1 MFISL
6 YIFLYMNDMDIL
18 VKILKALAEPSRLR
32 LLVLCN
38 QGEFSVSE
46 LVYILGQSQPR
57 VSRHLKILCDAGL
70 LQKIR
75 EGSWMLYRITS
86 ETEAAAIAQKILNS
100 LPKNDPVVARD
111 HIRLSSVQAERN
123 KSAADYFRFSAAQ
136 WDQIRRLHVEENN
149 VEQVV
154 DSIFK
159 EDSVSKFLDVGT
171 GTGRMLELAGT
182 HAEKVVGIDLSREML
197 AVARVNIEK
206 TGLKNYSIRQGDMYR
221 LKFPD
226 DEYDVVCIHQ
236 VLHFANEPSRAIAES
251 ARVLRPGGRLII
263 VDFLAHKMLELRE
276 IFHHSRLGFSDGEF
290 VHWFQRNGLK
300 FTPPTHLPGCQLT
313 IGIWVG
319 IKQFK
324 Q

>member
-1 MFISL
+1 
-6 YIFLYMNDMDIL
+6 MNTL

-75 EGSWMLYRITS
+75 EGSWMLYQLTS
-86 ETEAAAIAQKILNS
+86 ETEVAVIAKEILNS
-100 LPKNDPVVARD
+100 IPKDDPIVALD
-111 HIRLSSVQAERN
+111 HIRLSSVQAERSR
-123 KSAADYFRFSAAQ
+123 SAANYFRFNAAQ
-136 WDQIRRLHVEENN
+136 WDQLRRLHVEDQK
-149 VEQVV
+149 VEKII
-154 DSIFK
+154 DSLFK
-159 EDSVSKFLDVGT
+159 KEPISKFLDLGT
-171 GTGRMLELAGT
+171 GTGRMLELVGT
-182 HAEKVVGIDLSREML
+182 HAGKVVGIDLSREML
-197 AVARVNIEK
+197 VVARVNMEK
-206 TGLKNYSIRQGDMYR
+206 TGLKNYSIRQGDMYQ
-221 LKFPD
+221 LKIPD

-236 VLHFANEPSRAIAES
+236 VLHFAAEPNKAIAES
-251 ARVLRPGGRLII
+251 TRVLQPGGRLII

-276 IFHHSRLGFSDGEF
+276 IFHHSRLGFSDGEI

-300 FTPPTHLPGCQLT
+300 FTTPTHLPGGQLT
-313 IGIWVG
+313 VGIWVG